1 MYNRLIDKIINH
13 LDKGTYELLDIDG
26 YRIDIKD
33 GSWILIRPSGT
44 ENKIRFYMQSY
55 SKERL
60 KELLDLAEFLLK
72 SSAIEMGI
80 KLGNLKKYVELGRS

>member
-1 MYNRLIDKIINH
+1 
-13 LDKGTYELLDIDG
+13 
-26 YRIDIKD
+26 
-33 GSWILIRPSGT
+33 
-44 ENKIRFYMQSY
+44 MQSY